1 MSVVL
6 ALVALVGTALWSWWF
21 GGSAEGALAKGP
33 MALFGKKK
41 KSPLSFVP
49 VVGDL
54 IGGSERPSRSE
65 APAISP
71 AVATVAPPP
80 AEPAPAAPAETA
92 ADEEEERRR
101 RGRVAQTILTGA
113 QGVLGSAPVQ
123 RKSLLG
129 A

>member
-6 ALVALVGTALWSWWF
+6 ALVALVWVALWSWWF
-21 GGSAEGALAKGP
+21 GGAAEGVLAKGP
-33 MALFGKKK
+33 LALFGKKK
-41 KSPLSFVP
+41 SSPLSFVP

-65 APAISP
+65 APAVSP
-71 AVATVAPPP
+71 AVATSAPPP
-80 AEPAPAAPAETA
+80 PAQPDAAAE
-92 ADEEEERRR
+92 EEEERRR

-113 QGVLGSAPVQ
+113 QGVLGTAPVQ